1 MKILRVSKLIG
12 LKMAYYCF
20 ILWCLIV
27 GETGLFSQV
36 NKSFEFLPI
45 PVWSLSVSFAVFML
59 GCWHM
64 QSLYII
70 SKFIF
75 FHLYF
80 SFAYVFSVCK
90 FKIFISSNVWVLF
103 HLGFW
108 VFSWLQISSLL
119 KVIKNFATAFFYYFY
134 GFFKKFLHLV
144 NWVTYNLL

>member
-1 MKILRVSKLIG
+1 MKILRAYKLTG
-12 LKMAYYCF
+12 LKIAYYCF

-80 SFAYVFSVCK
+80 NFAYVFSVCK
-90 FKIFISSNVWVLF
+90 FQIFISSNVWVLF

-108 VFSWLQISSLL
+108 VLSWLQISSLL
-119 KVIKNFATAFFYYFY
+119 KVIKKLLLFSFIILW
-134 GFFKKFLHLV
+134 FL
-144 NWVTYNLL
+144 